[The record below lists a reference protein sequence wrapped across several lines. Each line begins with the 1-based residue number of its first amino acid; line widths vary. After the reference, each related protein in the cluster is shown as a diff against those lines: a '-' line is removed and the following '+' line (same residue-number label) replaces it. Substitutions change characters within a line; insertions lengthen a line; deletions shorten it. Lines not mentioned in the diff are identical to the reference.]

1 MTILDE
7 KRQALIRAT
16 VGGLLGMAAYLF
28 LSWLLQ
34 PGYLF
39 GASPTFDFTFC
50 LNSLMPEALGAVLGF
65 LLWFL
70 FGAEV
75 GIATLPFADEGK
87 SLLLRS
93 LGHFGIMALTLW
105 AWVILNFYS
114 EPWPGLAL
122 TFLLPFTLIYFLIW
136 LGRWVGWYAE
146 VAQIREKLGLVSGP
160 SPLKWKETLPHILF
174 AALLCLGVPLVLL
187 PFDAPDVPV
196 LIALLYT
203 WLLLPAGSFFSGLSL
218 GRRQGLCPLYP
229 LACAVFSSLFS
240 LLLQLRFHG
249 DFELRLLLITLCF
262 SLTGNLL
269 GAGMGEMRRHREG
282 KGGSHEA

>member
-50 LNSLMPEALGAVLGF
+50 LNSLVPEALGAVLGF

-70 FGAEV
+70 FGAEI

-122 TFLLPFTLIYFLIW
+122 TFLLPFALIYFLIW

-146 VAQIREKLGLVSGP
+146 VAQIREKLGLSPKP
-160 SPLKWKETLPHILF
+160 SFWKWRETLPHMAFSL
-174 AALLCLGVPLVLL
+174 LLCLIVPTVLRWC
-187 PFDAPDVPV
+187 DAPDVPV
-196 LIALLYT
+196 LSGLFYPY
-203 WLLLPAGSFFSGLSL
+203 LLLPIGCFCSGFSL
-218 GRRQGLCPLYP
+218 GKRQGFCPLYP
-229 LACAVFSSLFS
+229 LSCVISTALFILTARLYSHMADSPLLVIAPGFS
-240 LLLQLRFHG
+240 LV
-249 DFELRLLLITLCF
+249 
-262 SLTGNLL
+262 GNLL
-269 GAGMGEMRRHREG
+269 GAGILFG
-282 KGGSHEA
+282 KRQKK